1 MQKRTLGHAGLTV
14 APLCFGGN
22 VFGWTANEKTSFDIL
37 DAFTGAGF
45 DFVDTADV
53 YTRWIEGNKGGESET
68 IIGNWFARSGKR
80 KSVVLATKCGM
91 DMGADGKGLSKAHIL
106 KSVEG
111 SLTRLKTDYIDLYQ
125 SHADDETVPQDETL
139 AAYDTLVKSGK
150 VRAIGA
156 SNFTAARLDSAVAV
170 AKQNGLPVYASL
182 QPEYNLYDR
191 EKFEAELAGVC
202 QKHGI
207 GVIGY
212 YSLAR
217 GFLSGKYRSEAD
229 LGKSPRGGSV
239 QKNYFNDRGW
249 RILKALDEVAA
260 ETGAN
265 QTQVSI
271 AWLIAQPLVTAPI
284 ASATSVVQLE
294 DLMKAAQLKL
304 DDKALAKL
312 SAASVWKDSVASA
325 A

>member
-1 MQKRTLGHAGLTV
+1 MQKRPLGHSGLSV

-80 KSVVLATKCGM
+80 KDVVLATKCGM
-91 DMGADGKGLSKAHIL
+91 DMGADGKGLSKTHIL

-111 SLTRLKTDYIDLYQ
+111 SLKRLKTDYIDLYQ
-125 SHADDETVPQDETL
+125 SHADDETVPQEETL
-139 AAYDTLVKSGK
+139 AAYDALIKSGK

-229 LGKSPRGGSV
+229 LGKSPRGASV

-249 RILKALDEVAA
+249 RILKALDEVAV
-260 ETGAN
+260 ELGAN

-284 ASATSVVQLE
+284 ASATSIAQLD
-294 DLMKAAQLKL
+294 DLMKAAKLNL
-304 DDKALAKL
+304 DDISLAKL
-312 SAASVWKDSVASA
+312 NTASA

>member
-1 MQKRTLGHAGLTV
+1 MQKCALGHSGLSV

-80 KSVVLATKCGM
+80 KDVVLATKCGM

-111 SLTRLKTDYIDLYQ
+111 SLKRLKTDYIDLYQ
-125 SHADDETVPQDETL
+125 SHADDETVPQEETL
-139 AAYDTLVKSGK
+139 AAYDTLIKSGK

-156 SNFTAARLDSAVAV
+156 SNFTAARLESAVAV

-202 QKHGI
+202 EKHGI

-229 LGKSPRGGSV
+229 LGKSPRGASV

-265 QTQVSI
+265 PTQVSI

-284 ASATSVVQLE
+284 ASATSLAQLE
-294 DLMKAAQLKL
+294 DLMKAAQLNL
-304 DDKALAKL
+304 DDKSLAKL
-312 SAASVWKDSVASA
+312 NAASA

>member
-1 MQKRTLGHAGLTV
+1 MQKRTLGHSGLTV

-80 KSVVLATKCGM
+80 KDVVLATKCGM
-91 DMGADGKGLSKAHIL
+91 DMGPDGKGLSKAHIL

-111 SLTRLKTDYIDLYQ
+111 SLKRLKTDYIDLYQ
-125 SHADDETVPQDETL
+125 SHADDETVPQEEAL

-229 LGKSPRGGSV
+229 LGKSPRGASV

-249 RILKALDEVAA
+249 RILKALDEVAV
-260 ETGAN
+260 ELGAN
-265 QTQVSI
+265 QTQMSI

-284 ASATSVVQLE
+284 ASATSIAQLE
-294 DLMKAAQLKL
+294 DLMKAAQLNL
-304 DDKALAKL
+304 DDKSLAKL
-312 SAASVWKDSVASA
+312 NAASA

>member
-1 MQKRTLGHAGLTV
+1 MQKRTLGHSGLTV

-91 DMGADGKGLSKAHIL
+91 DMGADGKGLSKAHIM

-217 GFLSGKYRSEAD
+217 GFLSGKYRTEAD

-284 ASATSVVQLE
+284 ASATSLVQLE

-312 SAASVWKDSVASA
+312 NAASVWKDSVASA

>member
-1 MQKRTLGHAGLTV
+1 MQKRPLGHSGLSV
-14 APLCFGGN
+14 SPLCFGGN

-45 DFVDTADV
+45 NFVDTADV

-80 KSVVLATKCGM
+80 KDVVLATKCGM

-125 SHADDETVPQDETL
+125 SHADDETVPQEETL
-139 AAYDTLVKSGK
+139 AAYDTLIKSGK

-170 AKQNGLPVYASL
+170 AKQNGLPIYASL

-202 QKHGI
+202 QKHSI

-229 LGKSPRGGSV
+229 LVKSPRGASV

-260 ETGAN
+260 ELGAN
-265 QTQVSI
+265 QTQVAI

-284 ASATSVVQLE
+284 ASATSITQLE
-294 DLMKAAQLKL
+294 DLMKAAQLNL
-304 DDKALAKL
+304 DNESLAKL
-312 SAASVWKDSVASA
+312 NTASA

>member
-1 MQKRTLGHAGLTV
+1 MQKRPLGHSGLSV

-80 KSVVLATKCGM
+80 KDVVLATKCGM
-91 DMGADGKGLSKAHIL
+91 DMGADGKGLSKTHIL

-111 SLTRLKTDYIDLYQ
+111 SLKRLKTDYIDLYQ
-125 SHADDETVPQDETL
+125 SHADDETVPQEETL
-139 AAYDTLVKSGK
+139 AAYDALIKSGK

-229 LGKSPRGGSV
+229 LGKSPRGASV

-249 RILKALDEVAA
+249 RILKALDEVAV
-260 ETGAN
+260 ELGAN

-284 ASATSVVQLE
+284 ASATSIAQLD
-294 DLMKAAQLKL
+294 DLMKAAKLNL
-304 DDKALAKL
+304 DDISLAKL
-312 SAASVWKDSVASA
+312 NTATAA
-325 A
+325 

>member
-1 MQKRTLGHAGLTV
+1 MQKRTLGHSGLTV

-22 VFGWTANEKTSFDIL
+22 VFGWTANEKTSFGLL
-37 DAFTGAGF
+37 DAFTSAGF
-45 DFVDTADV
+45 DFIDTADV

-80 KSVVLATKCGM
+80 KDVVLATKCGM

-111 SLTRLKTDYIDLYQ
+111 SLRRLKTDYIDLYQ

-139 AAYDTLVKSGK
+139 AAYDTLIKSGK

-156 SNFTAARLDSAVAV
+156 SNFTATRLDSAVAV
-170 AKQNGLPVYASL
+170 AKQNGLPIYASL

-202 QKHGI
+202 RKHGI

-249 RILKALDEVAA
+249 GILRALDEVAE

-304 DDKALAKL
+304 DDRALAKL
-312 SAASVWKDSVASA
+312 NAASAT
-325 A
+325 

>member
-1 MQKRTLGHAGLTV
+1 MQKRQLGRSGLSV

-68 IIGNWFARSGKR
+68 ILGNWFARSGKR
-80 KSVVLATKCGM
+80 KDVVLATKCGM
-91 DMGADGKGLSKAHIL
+91 DMGPDGKGLSKAHIL
-106 KSVEG
+106 KSVEW
-111 SLTRLKTDYIDLYQ
+111 SLKRLKTDYIDLYQ
-125 SHADDETVPQDETL
+125 SHADDETVPQEETL

-170 AKQNGLPVYASL
+170 AQQNGLPVYASL

-207 GVIGY
+207 GVISY

-229 LGKSPRGGSV
+229 LGKSPRGASV

-249 RILKALDEVAA
+249 RILEALDETAA
-260 ETGAN
+260 ELGAN

-284 ASATSVVQLE
+284 ASATSVAQLE
-294 DLMKAAQLKL
+294 DLMKAARLKL
-304 DDKALAKL
+304 DDKTLSKL
-312 SAASVWKDSVASA
+312 NTASAWQSDVASA

>member
-1 MQKRTLGHAGLTV
+1 MQKRPLGHSGLSV

-80 KSVVLATKCGM
+80 KDVVLATKCGM
-91 DMGADGKGLSKAHIL
+91 DMGADGKGLSKTHIL

-111 SLTRLKTDYIDLYQ
+111 SLKRLKTDYIDLYQ
-125 SHADDETVPQDETL
+125 SHADDETVPQEETL
-139 AAYDTLVKSGK
+139 AAYDALIKSGK

-191 EKFEAELAGVC
+191 EEFEAELAGVC

-229 LGKSPRGGSV
+229 LGKSPRGASV

-249 RILKALDEVAA
+249 RILKALDEVAV
-260 ETGAN
+260 ELGAN

-284 ASATSVVQLE
+284 ASATSIAQLD
-294 DLMKAAQLKL
+294 DLMKAAKLNL
-304 DDKALAKL
+304 DDISLAKL
-312 SAASVWKDSVASA
+312 NTASA

>member
-1 MQKRTLGHAGLTV
+1 MQKRTLGHSGLSV

-22 VFGWTANEKTSFDIL
+22 VFGWTSNEKTSFDIL

-45 DFVDTADV
+45 NFVDTADV

-80 KSVVLATKCGM
+80 KDVVLATKCGM

-111 SLTRLKTDYIDLYQ
+111 SLKRLQTDYIDLYQ
-125 SHADDETVPQDETL
+125 SHADDETVPQEETL

-170 AKQNGLPVYASL
+170 AQKNGLPVYASL

-249 RILKALDEVAA
+249 RILKALDEVADDA
-260 ETGAN
+260 GAN
-265 QTQVSI
+265 QTQVAI

-284 ASATSVVQLE
+284 ASATSVAQLD
-294 DLMKAAQLKL
+294 DLMKAAQLNLGANALSKL
-304 DDKALAKL
+304 NT
-312 SAASVWKDSVASA
+312 ASA
-325 A
+325 W

>member
-1 MQKRTLGHAGLTV
+1 MQKRPLGHSGLSV

-80 KSVVLATKCGM
+80 KDVVLATKCGM

-111 SLTRLKTDYIDLYQ
+111 SLKRLKTDYIDLYQ
-125 SHADDETVPQDETL
+125 SHADDETVPQEETL
-139 AAYDTLVKSGK
+139 AAYDTLIKSGK

-156 SNFTAARLDSAVAV
+156 SNFTAARLESAVAV

-191 EKFEAELAGVC
+191 EKFEADLAGVC

-229 LGKSPRGGSV
+229 LGKSPRGASV

-265 QTQVSI
+265 PTQVSI

-284 ASATSVVQLE
+284 ASATSLAQLE
-294 DLMKAAQLKL
+294 DLMKAAQLNL
-304 DDKALAKL
+304 DDKSLAKL
-312 SAASVWKDSVASA
+312 NAASA

>member
-1 MQKRTLGHAGLTV
+1 MQKRILGHSGISV

-22 VFGWTANEKTSFDIL
+22 VFGWTANEKTSFDLL
-37 DAFTGAGF
+37 DDFVDAGF
-45 DFVDTADV
+45 NFVDTADV

-68 IIGNWFARSGKR
+68 IIGNWIARSGKR
-80 KSVVLATKCGM
+80 KDVVLATKCGM
-91 DMGADGKGLSKAHIL
+91 DTGTDGKGLSRAHIL

-111 SLTRLKTDYIDLYQ
+111 SLKRLKTDYIDLYQ
-125 SHADDETVPQDETL
+125 SHADDETVAQDETL
-139 AAYDTLVKSGK
+139 GAYETLIKSGK

-156 SNFTAARLDSAVAV
+156 SNFTAARLDAAVAV

-202 QKHGI
+202 RKHGI

-229 LGKSPRGGSV
+229 LGISPRGGSV

-249 RILKALDEVAA
+249 RILKVLDEVAA
-260 ETGAN
+260 ETGSN
-265 QTQVSI
+265 PTQVSI

-284 ASATSVVQLE
+284 ASATNVAQLQ
-294 DLMKAAQLKL
+294 DLMKAARLKL
-304 DDKALAKL
+304 DDMALAKL
-312 SAASVWKDSVASA
+312 NAASA

>member
-1 MQKRTLGHAGLTV
+1 MQKRPLGHSGLSV

-22 VFGWTANEKTSFDIL
+22 VFGWTANEKTSFDLL

-80 KSVVLATKCGM
+80 KDVVLATKCGM
-91 DMGADGKGLSKAHIL
+91 DMGPDGKGLSKAHIL
-106 KSVEG
+106 KSVES
-111 SLTRLKTDYIDLYQ
+111 SLKRLKTDYIDLYQ
-125 SHADDETVPQDETL
+125 SHADDETVPQEETL

-156 SNFTAARLDSAVAV
+156 SNFTAARLDSAVTV
-170 AKQNGLPVYASL
+170 AQKNGLPVYASL

-191 EKFEAELAGVC
+191 EKFEAELAGAC
-202 QKHGI
+202 EKHGI

-229 LGKSPRGGSV
+229 LGKSPRGASV

-260 ETGAN
+260 ETSAN
-265 QTQVSI
+265 PTQVSI

-284 ASATSVVQLE
+284 ASATSIAQLE
-294 DLMKAAQLKL
+294 DLMKAAKLNL
-304 DDKALAKL
+304 DDISLAKL
-312 SAASVWKDSVASA
+312 NAASA

>member
-1 MQKRTLGHAGLTV
+1 MQKRTLGHSSLSV

-45 DFVDTADV
+45 NFVDTADV

-68 IIGNWFARSGKR
+68 IIGNWFSRSGKR
-80 KSVVLATKCGM
+80 KDVVLATKCGM
-91 DMGADGKGLSKAHIL
+91 DMGPDGKGLSKEHIL

-111 SLTRLKTDYIDLYQ
+111 SLRRLKTDYIDLYQ

-156 SNFTAARLDSAVAV
+156 SNFTASRLDSAVKV
-170 AKQNGLPVYASL
+170 AKQNGLPVYNSL

-202 QKHGI
+202 QQQGI
-207 GVIGY
+207 GVISY

-229 LGKSPRGGSV
+229 LGKSPRGTSV
-239 QKNYFNDRGW
+239 QKNYFNERGW
-249 RILKALDEVAA
+249 RILKALDEVAG
-260 ETGAN
+260 ELGAN
-265 QTQVSI
+265 QTQVAV

-284 ASATSVVQLE
+284 ASATSIAQLD
-294 DLMKAAQLKL
+294 DLIKAAHLEL
-304 DDKALAKL
+304 DENSLAKL
-312 SAASVWKDSVASA
+312 NAASAW
-325 A
+325 

>member
-1 MQKRTLGHAGLTV
+1 MKKRTLGHSGLSV

-80 KSVVLATKCGM
+80 KNVVLATKCGM
-91 DMGADGKGLSKAHIL
+91 DMGPDGKGLSKAHIL

-111 SLTRLKTDYIDLYQ
+111 SLKRLKTDYIDLYQ
-125 SHADDETVPQDETL
+125 SHADDEAVPQEETL

-170 AKQNGLPVYASL
+170 AKKNGLPVYTSL

-202 QKHGI
+202 EKHGI
-207 GVIGY
+207 GVISY

-249 RILKALDEVAA
+249 RILKALDDVAV
-260 ETGAN
+260 ELSAN
-265 QTQVSI
+265 QTQVAI

-294 DLMKAAQLKL
+294 DLMKAARLDLTAEALSKL
-304 DDKALAKL
+304 NKA
-312 SAASVWKDSVASA
+312 SAWKGDVASA